1 MFSSIFTYSHTTML
15 DFELIRKK
23 VQEHQSKTVAFNP
36 CDPVILCEHLKQ
48 CPKDA
53 SLAIQWAYNAK
64 GRLAGM
70 RFETEPEEP
79 LVGRLCCTQHP
90 QDEVDKAN
98 HWLKNESPLRNR
110 PSPGQSGHC
119 ELYYDRIFEVGVDGL
134 LEDIKQAADKAT
146 TDQKD
151 TYESFTI
158 ALKAFSDMI
167 FRAAEDA
174 GNAEAAERCR
184 HVAHQP
190 PRTFWEAVQLLWFV
204 EIGVEIGDDS
214 SLINP
219 GRLDRRLIRFYE
231 RDLMEQR
238 VTYRDAVQAF
248 ALIYLYIN
256 HFTFNGL
263 AFGVMLG
270 GDVVNDLSYASIDA
284 VRLCRLVYPSV
295 GLCVNEKTPHS
306 LKRLAIDV
314 IAEGYPNP
322 SFFNDTVIR
331 KGLEYYG
338 VPENIRGNYINSTC
352 VEITPC
358 GFSNVWV
365 ASPYYNLSQ
374 MLLENLKTD
383 AADFDAFLENFHKI
397 LATHVKNGAENQRKD
412 RETRIANRRR
422 PLQSVFTN
430 DCISRGL
437 DIENG
442 GARYNWIECS
452 FVGLANLV
460 DSLVVIREEIFN
472 QKNLTQA
479 ELLEILKDD
488 FKSRPELR
496 QKFLKTYPKYGQDNA
511 EVDSLIP
518 IIVGFIRKEIS
529 KYRMPPDDALYIPGT
544 FCWVMHQR
552 LGEQTGATPDGRI
565 AGFPFAD
572 GAGPAQGR
580 EKLGPSAAV
589 KSVCSW
595 EHYPLVGGSAFN
607 MKYSKELLATDDAR
621 EKLLALV
628 NAFIKGGGFQTQI
641 NVTDNETLKKAIAH
655 PDEYADLVVRIGG
668 YTDYFVRL
676 SPGMQQEL
684 LLRTQ
689 YTNI

>member
-1 MFSSIFTYSHTTML
+1 MT
-15 DFELIRKK
+15 DFERIRNK
-23 VQEHQSKTVAFNP
+23 VQAHQNQGLPFHP
-36 CDPVILCEHLKQ
+36 CDPVILCDRLKQ

-64 GRLAGM
+64 GRLDGM
-70 RFETEPEEP
+70 RFETEEDEP
-79 LVGRLCCTQHP
+79 LVGRLRLSQNP
-90 QDEVDKAN
+90 PEEQEKALQ
-98 HWLKNESPLRNR
+98 WLKNESPLRNR

-134 LEDIKQAADKAT
+134 LEDVHQASLKAT
-146 TDQKD
+146 NEQKD

-158 ALKAFSDMI
+158 ALKAFSDMMN
-167 FRAAEDA
+167 RAAEDA
-174 GNAEAAERCR
+174 GNEAAAERCR
-184 HVAHQP
+184 HVAHKP

-204 EIGVEIGDDS
+204 DVGVEIGDDS

-238 VTYRDAVQAF
+238 ITYRDAVEAF
-248 ALIYLYIN
+248 ALIYLYLN
-256 HFTFNGL
+256 HTTPSGL
-263 AFGVMLG
+263 AFGVMLDG
-270 GDVVNDLSYASIDA
+270 GTVNDLSYASIDA

-295 GLCVNEKTPHS
+295 GVCANEKTPHS

-322 SFFNDTVIR
+322 SFFNDAVIR

-358 GFSNVWV
+358 GYSNVWV

-374 MLLENLKTD
+374 MLLENLETE
-383 AADFDAFLENFHKI
+383 AADFDAFMENYHKI
-397 LATHVKNGAENQRKD
+397 LAAHVKNGAADQKRD

-430 DCISRGL
+430 DCISRGR

-460 DSLVVIREEIFN
+460 DSLVVIREEIFK
-472 QKNLTQA
+472 QKNLTQSQ
-479 ELLEILKDD
+479 LLEILKDD

-496 QKFLKTYPKYGQDNA
+496 QKFLKSYPKYGQDNQD
-511 EVDSLIP
+511 VDSLIP
-518 IIVGFIRKEIS
+518 IIVGFIREEIS

-552 LGEQTGATPDGRI
+552 LGEQTGSTPDGRV

-676 SPGMQQEL
+676 SPGMQQEI